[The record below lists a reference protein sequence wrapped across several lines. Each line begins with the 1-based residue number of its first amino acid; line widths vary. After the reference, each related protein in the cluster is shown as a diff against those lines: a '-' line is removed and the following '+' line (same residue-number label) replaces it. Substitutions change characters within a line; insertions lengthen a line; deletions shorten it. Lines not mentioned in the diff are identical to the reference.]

1 MSVPTVAWWTVAVLA
16 GGLLVERVATDL
28 AELSRRAR
36 AGGPPV
42 EVVVARVDLELG
54 APITAADV
62 TTVHVPS
69 DLVPS
74 DALTGLDGAMGTVAA
89 VAVLADTVLT
99 ARHLIDADRTDTAA
113 VVGPNQRLV
122 RVVVEGGV
130 QPEPGD
136 VIDLLAPQ
144 GPSDAF
150 GGGSSDDTPRAARLV
165 LRGAVVVAIDDDPDG
180 AQWDDGHDRR
190 GVSLLTSPAEAAR
203 LVGAASAQP
212 LVAIL
217 APPESARDHP

>member
-1 MSVPTVAWWTVAVLA
+1 MSVPTIAWWTVAVLA
-16 GGLLVERVATDL
+16 GGLLVERVASDL

-36 AGGPPV
+36 AGGPPI

-54 APITAADV
+54 APVAATDV

-69 DLVPS
+69 DLVPT
-74 DALTGLDGAMGTVAA
+74 DAVARLDRAVGTVTAF
-89 VAVLADTVLT
+89 AVLADTVLT
-99 ARHLIDADRTDTAA
+99 ARHLVDAERSGSAA
-113 VVGPNQRLV
+113 IVGPDQRLV

-130 QPEPGD
+130 QPEAGD

-144 GPSDAF
+144 ASGDEL
-150 GGGSSDDTPRAARLV
+150 GGGDETPRAARV
-165 LRGAVVVAIDDDPDG
+165 ILRGAVVVAIDDLPD
-180 AQWDDGHDRR
+180 ATQWDTGAERR

-217 APPESARDHP
+217 APPESARESR